1 MIDFFLL
8 SLPIFGIVAA
18 GWAAAS
24 LGWVPAGAVDILGTF
39 SVRFAL
45 PALIARLISTQPL
58 SAAFDTRFYF
68 GYLFC
73 GLSIFCLVFFISRVV
88 NKNTS
93 IAAAH
98 ATTASLGNIG
108 FLGPLIML
116 AFFGARGAGPLS
128 MTIMVE
134 LMILLSLGSALMSIG
149 ENSNAK
155 ISQIIFRSMLLNP
168 VVLAILVGVTLAA
181 TNTVLPLPL
190 GQFLTIMGSATDPT
204 ALFALG
210 AALAVQ
216 EIDRAGILAASSIA
230 VAKLALYPVLI
241 WLVLAKLLELDP
253 FWWQTGVVIAALP
266 SAGHIFV
273 LAQLYRAD
281 PERVS
286 AVIVASTVISVVT
299 VPFIAWLVLE

>member
-24 LGWVPAGAVDILGTF
+24 LGWVPAGTIDILGTF

-58 SAAFDTRFYF
+58 SVAFDSRFYF

-108 FLGPLIML
+108 FLGPPIML

-128 MTIMVE
+128 MAIMVE
-134 LMILLSLGSALMSIG
+134 VMILLSLGSALMSVG
-149 ENSNAK
+149 EHTNAK
-155 ISQIIFRSMLLNP
+155 ISQIIFRSTLMNP
-168 VVLAILVGVTLAA
+168 VVLAILVGVSLAA
-181 TNTVLPLPL
+181 TNTVLPQPIE
-190 GQFLTIMGSATDPT
+190 QFLTIMGGAAGPT

-216 EIDRAGILAASSIA
+216 KIDRAGVLAAGSIA

-241 WLVLAKLLELDP
+241 WLVLAKLLGLDP
-253 FWWQTGVVIAALP
+253 FWWQTGVVIASLP

-273 LAQLYRAD
+273 MAQRYRAD
-281 PERVS
+281 PDRVS

-299 VPFIAWLVLE
+299 VPFVAWLVLE

>member
-24 LGWVPAGAVDILGTF
+24 LGWVPAGTIDILGTF

-58 SAAFDTRFYF
+58 SVAFDSRFYF

-108 FLGPLIML
+108 FLGPPIML

-128 MTIMVE
+128 MAIMVE
-134 LMILLSLGSALMSIG
+134 VMILLSLGSALMSVG
-149 ENSNAK
+149 EHSNAK
-155 ISQIIFRSMLLNP
+155 ISQIIFRSTLLNP
-168 VVLAILVGVTLAA
+168 VVLAILVGVSLAA
-181 TNTVLPLPL
+181 TNTVLPQPIE
-190 GQFLTIMGSATDPT
+190 QFLTIMGGAAGPT

-216 EIDRAGILAASSIA
+216 KIDRAGVLAAGSIA

-241 WLVLAKLLELDP
+241 WLVLAKLLGLDP
-253 FWWQTGVVIAALP
+253 FWWQTGVVIASLP

-273 LAQLYRAD
+273 MAQRHRAD
-281 PERVS
+281 PDRVS

-299 VPFIAWLVLE
+299 VPFVAWLVLE